1 MSLKEIKEGWFN
13 FMKSRLD
20 IHCLSVSFKRE
31 IENRIRECTKCEYL
45 KVTST
50 SSKSM
55 FQGKCEKCGC
65 VFPALVYSHSKSCP
79 ENKWDSI
86 PDDKLS

>member
-20 IHCLSVSFKRE
+20 IHCLSASFKRE

-50 SSKSM
+50 S
-55 FQGKCEKCGC
+55 
-65 VFPALVYSHSKSCP
+65 
-79 ENKWDSI
+79 
-86 PDDKLS
+86 